1 MFVERCVYIV
11 DDDEAVRDSLSV
23 LLESRTYAVKSFGS
37 APEFLAAAPSL
48 PVGCL
53 IVDIR
58 MPEMDGLE
66 LQQCLTRRGLS
77 FPLIVITGHG
87 DVPLAVRVMKAGAVD
102 FIEKPFTSEAI
113 LNSLDMA
120 LSRLSAPSEQDPTAI
135 AAAAAAKLA
144 LLSPREREVLEGLI
158 AGLPNKTIAYDLA
171 ISPRTVEVHRARVM
185 DKMGARSPSELVR
198 LALAAGVRP
207 SSSVTKSE
215 LTLPAARSLH
225 APNRASRKV
234 RQ

>member
-1 MFVERCVYIV
+1 MHRDRCVYIV

-23 LLESRTYAVKSFGS
+23 LLESKAYVVRSFAS

-66 LQQCLTRRGLS
+66 LQQHLIDRSVG

-87 DVPLAVRVMKAGAVD
+87 DVPLAVRAMKAGAVD

-113 LNSLDMA
+113 LDSLEVA
-120 LSRLSAPSEQDPTAI
+120 LSRLTTLDEEEPAKV
-135 AAAAAAKLA
+135 AALAKLA
-144 LLSPREREVLEGLI
+144 LLSPRELQVLEGLL
-158 AGLPNKTIAYDLA
+158 AGLPNKSIAFDLE
-171 ISPRTVEVHRARVM
+171 ISPRTVEIHRARVM
-185 DKMGARSPSELVR
+185 DKMGARNLSELIR
-198 LALAAGVRP
+198 LALAGGVQP
-207 SSSVTKSE
+207 SS
-215 LTLPAARSLH
+215 
-225 APNRASRKV
+225 
-234 RQ
+234 Q

>member
-1 MFVERCVYIV
+1 MPAERCVYIV

-37 APEFLAAAPSL
+37 AAEFLAAAPSL

-66 LQQCLTRRGLS
+66 LQQRLTRRGLS

-87 DVPLAVRVMKAGAVD
+87 DVPLAVRAMKAGAVD

-120 LSRLSAPSEQDPTAI
+120 LSRLSASSEQDPTAI
-135 AAAAAAKLA
+135 AAAAKLA
-144 LLSPREREVLEGLI
+144 LLSPREREVLEGVI

-171 ISPRTVEVHRARVM
+171 ISPRTVEIHRARVM
-185 DKMGARSPSELVR
+185 DKMGARSLSELVR

-207 SSSVTKSE
+207 S
-215 LTLPAARSLH
+215 P
-225 APNRASRKV
+225 
-234 RQ
+234 Q